1 MISKFVREQKRYT
14 QQDLC
19 SILECTESEVV
30 GYIRKLKEYGVLK
43 AVKASDLQKDLS
55 ELQEEDIEIADV
67 EVGENVYLYVF
78 TFVGVIVVAGRAL
91 KCYPK
96 YLLSKENPTEELQQ
110 ILKVLEKYN
119 SKEQIVRM
127 FNDSS
132 ESQSFNLLA
141 VLLFLL
147 QDYFE
152 NGAYTNTEDIIE
164 SNGSGEIL
172 WERTIN
178 ETFTLLSNNRPYYTD
193 LQTKRRVSD
202 EFDYFKRLHE
212 CVVDLIEKP
221 EWTITGKTAN
231 DTLIPDLI
239 TIAESDQGYDFIIFD
254 AKYYN
259 AKLEVNVQ
267 PKGQPGIES
276 ITKQY
281 LYQLAYQKFIKDHN
295 FSSVRN
301 CFLLPTEVDHVIDK
315 GEARMCILEN
325 LGLQNIKVRLLPAAL
340 AYAHYLS
347 GRKMDIDKLN
357 L

>member
-132 ESQSFNLLA
+132 ESQSFIYLRYC
-141 VLLFLL
+141 FSC
-147 QDYFE
+147 FR
-152 NGAYTNTEDIIE
+152 IILKME
-164 SNGSGEIL
+164 HIQI
-172 WERTIN
+172 RR
-178 ETFTLLSNNRPYYTD
+178 TLLKVMDPGRY
-193 LQTKRRVSD
+193 
-202 EFDYFKRLHE
+202 
-212 CVVDLIEKP
+212 C
-221 EWTITGKTAN
+221 G
-231 DTLIPDLI
+231 
-239 TIAESDQGYDFIIFD
+239 
-254 AKYYN
+254 
-259 AKLEVNVQ
+259 NV
-267 PKGQPGIES
+267 
-276 ITKQY
+276 
-281 LYQLAYQKFIKDHN
+281 L
-295 FSSVRN
+295 
-301 CFLLPTEVDHVIDK
+301 
-315 GEARMCILEN
+315 
-325 LGLQNIKVRLLPAAL
+325 
-340 AYAHYLS
+340 
-347 GRKMDIDKLN
+347 
-357 L
+357 

>member
-78 TFVGVIVVAGRAL
+78 
-91 KCYPK
+91 
-96 YLLSKENPTEELQQ
+96 
-110 ILKVLEKYN
+110 
-119 SKEQIVRM
+119 
-127 FNDSS
+127 
-132 ESQSFNLLA
+132 
-141 VLLFLL
+141 
-147 QDYFE
+147 
-152 NGAYTNTEDIIE
+152 
-164 SNGSGEIL
+164 
-172 WERTIN
+172 
-178 ETFTLLSNNRPYYTD
+178 
-193 LQTKRRVSD
+193 
-202 EFDYFKRLHE
+202 
-212 CVVDLIEKP
+212 
-221 EWTITGKTAN
+221 
-231 DTLIPDLI
+231 TLIPDLI